1 MARTVT
7 RHANKKKAMTAK
19 QPRTKNPR
27 RPRRKPRFGENGK
40 SIDFSDVLE
49 DEITV
54 IAPAKTPQR
63 TPSRPKA

>member
-1 MARTVT
+1 MAHTDT

-27 RPRRKPRFGENGK
+27 RPPRKPRSGGNEK
-40 SIDFSDVLE
+40 PIDFSDVLE